1 MTRHNRPLP
10 PPPAPPPVE
19 APPAPPQRQPVEQTV
34 EHDEEDDEPDQPQS
48 LTAALN
54 AALARRPPVPRMSFD
69 AESAGRVSPTSS
81 PPAINRP
88 PPPPPAPGSIPRPE
102 PEPVDDSDDEGLNDS
117 DEGPS
122 PPPPPVP
129 ARTRSPPPVPAGI
142 MSPIM
147 VNTPPPTTPQRII
160 VPDTPI
166 EEPGEQRTKM
176 GIKKP
181 MLPPPMWDEFRP
193 ESPKVVREKKSREVM
208 DDEDTGTLSILTWF
222 LVNANFG
229 VGLFADPI
237 DPNFVLQNKSS
248 PGTPQEEENK
258 PLQEQE
264 EDPETVRKRSI
275 AERMAKLGGIRFGA
289 PMPSVKAAPPKPMVE
304 ETEDQSQ
311 DVAASSVQTDGV
323 AHPAAE
329 GPEDEDET
337 ARRRR
342 IAAKVAAM
350 GGRGLGMGMFGI
362 APPPAP
368 IHAPKEEDVK
378 MNHEFEFP
386 PPVPT
391 ARPPPR
397 PPMPAVNR
405 PPPPPPGL
413 QESESEIEI
422 VERHEETED
431 EGEEIHAEDFTED
444 EEPEMV
450 EVPPPPPPRS
460 GRPPIP
466 KGSLPPPPA
475 PVRHDSESA
484 SPPPLPGGRRTSVQ
498 PPVRTTPSIPAPISN
513 TVKLKSQSPPRA
525 PASPVGAPPP
535 PPPPP
540 PPPSANMVAPAV
552 MYNHQ
557 SRPTRTMPAPIPPIE
572 SPSTAESS
580 KQQQQQQQHPW
591 ELPNIPSGSFDLG
604 SRPEESMDMS
614 WTEVG
619 GPSSL
624 RQTELH
630 TYPPGSSSNYAPFSG
645 PMPSALKPEALA
657 ALAQRLNPR
666 IIDSA
671 HAIYEKSKKS
681 VIGDGSSFGFLQQVL
696 STVPTASTESL
707 GHLIYAQ
714 TGTSVTRRA
723 GDIVLGDIIAL
734 YDAKMKGHKGFAGY
748 SIVVGSVDEPL
759 LGIVSDFSASGKK
772 VKVKVFAVNQLPNA
786 YPVSSSF
793 DIEAPNSTRPLRP
806 SIPQVIDWTI

>member
-1 MTRHNRPLP
+1 M
-10 PPPAPPPVE
+10 
-19 APPAPPQRQPVEQTV
+19 APPAPPQQQPVEQTV
-34 EHDEEDDEPDQPQS
+34 EHYEEDDEPDQPQS

-54 AALARRPPVPRMSFD
+54 AALARRPPVPRTSFD
-69 AESAGRVSPTSS
+69 AESAAPVSPTS
-81 PPAINRP
+81 PAPAINRP
-88 PPPPPAPGSIPRPE
+88 PPPPPVPVRSGSIPQPASRA
-102 PEPVDDSDDEGLNDS
+102 VDDSDEEELNDT
-117 DEGPS
+117 DEEP
-122 PPPPPVP
+122 PLPPPPVP

-147 VNTPPPTTPQRII
+147 VNTPPPTAPQRII

-166 EEPGEQRTKM
+166 EEPEEQKAKM

-181 MLPPPMWDEFRP
+181 VAPPPTWDEFTP
-193 ESPKVVREKKSREVM
+193 ESLKALREKKSREVM
-208 DDEDTGTLSILTWF
+208 GDEDTGMLSILAWF
-222 LVNANFG
+222 LVNANFDI
-229 VGLFADPI
+229 GLFADPI
-237 DPNFVLQNKSS
+237 DPNFVSQNKSS
-248 PGTPQEEENK
+248 PPTPQEEVNQL
-258 PLQEQE
+258 PQEQE
-264 EDPETVRKRSI
+264 EDPETVRKRTI

-289 PMPSVKAAPPKPMVE
+289 PMPPIKAAPPKPVAE
-304 ETEDQSQ
+304 GREDQSRG
-311 DVAASSVQTDGV
+311 VAAPSAQTDDVGY
-323 AHPAAE
+323 PAAE
-329 GPEDEDET
+329 GPEEEDET

-368 IHAPKEEDVK
+368 VHAPKEEDVK
-378 MNHEFEFP
+378 LNDELASP
-386 PPVPT
+386 PPAPT

-405 PPPPPPGL
+405 PPPPPPGPH
-413 QESESEIEI
+413 ESESEIEI
-422 VERHEETED
+422 VEAQEESED
-431 EGEEIHAEDFTED
+431 EGEEIDAEDIMEY

-460 GRPPIP
+460 GRPPVP
-466 KGSLPPPPA
+466 KGFLPPPPI
-475 PVRHDSESA
+475 PPDSHDSESV
-484 SPPPLPGGRRTSVQ
+484 SPPPLPGGRRTSMQ

-513 TVKLKSQSPPRA
+513 AVKIKSRSPPPRA
-525 PASPVGAPPP
+525 PDSPAGVPPSP

-540 PPPSANMVAPAV
+540 PPPSFAKMVAPAV
-552 MYNHQ
+552 MYSQQ
-557 SRPTRTMPAPIPPIE
+557 SRPTRTMPAPDSPIE
-572 SPSTAESS
+572 SAESS
-580 KQQQQQQQHPW
+580 KQQQQPW

-604 SRPEESMDMS
+604 SRPEESMQMS

-624 RQTELH
+624 GHTESH
-630 TYPPGSSSNYAPFSG
+630 TYPPGSSSNYAPFAG
-645 PMPSALKPEALA
+645 LMPTAVGPEALA

-671 HAIYEKSKKS
+671 HAIYEKSKKH
-681 VIGDGSSFGFLQQVL
+681 VIGDGSSLGFLQQVL

-707 GHLIYAQ
+707 GHVIYAQ

-723 GDIVLGDIIAL
+723 GDIVPGDIIAL

-748 SIVVGSVDEPL
+748 SIVVGSADEPL
-759 LGIVSDFSASGKK
+759 LGIVSDFSASGKR

-786 YPVSSSF
+786 YPVSS
-793 DIEAPNSTRPLRP
+793 P
-806 SIPQVIDWTI
+806 